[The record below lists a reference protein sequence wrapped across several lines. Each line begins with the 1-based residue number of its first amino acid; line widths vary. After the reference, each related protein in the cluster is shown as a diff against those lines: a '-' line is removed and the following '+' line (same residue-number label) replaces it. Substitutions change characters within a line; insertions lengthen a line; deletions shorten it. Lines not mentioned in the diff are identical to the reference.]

1 MIIRYNISNGNILGY
16 TLLGGGI
23 PEVIPENEAY
33 LQWEGIEPNPV
44 AEYQVVNNQVVLR
57 SDAQAIRDDIK
68 WRAIRGRRDQL
79 LKDTDYL
86 FYQDSPYSSDTTASY
101 RTYRQSLRDIP
112 QTYSN
117 PDDVV
122 YPTKPN

>member
-1 MIIRYNISNGNILGY
+1 MIVKYETNTGNIIGY
-16 TLLGGGI
+16 QFT
-23 PEVIPENEAY
+23 PNVIPEEVPEGLGY
-33 LQWEGIEPNPV
+33 IQWDGVEPNPLS
-44 AEYQVVNNQVVLR
+44 EYQVVDNQVVLR
-57 SDAQAIRDDIK
+57 SDVQTIRDDIK
-68 WRAIRGRRDQL
+68 WRAIRGKRDQL